1 MPKIYAFYNPLAG
14 NGSCKEDVNLLELIY
29 DDEIIYCDMTQPET
43 YETQLFA
50 LQPEDFLILCGGDGT
65 VNRFL
70 NLVQDTPIACD
81 ILLFPLGRRNNFA
94 RFLGHRYGDVP
105 FSIKERLMDSP
116 SISTG
121 NRALRFV
128 WGVEF
133 ELSDHRFGRQM
144 CAATI
149 DAAGI
154 SHRFKRRQ
162 LETTRHSNTQLLL
175 QGRKAHR
182 TKPKGLL
189 SAGQISF
196 RFDRPVTV
204 LADGEIIGQAKNC
217 AVTITKR

>member
-1 MPKIYAFYNPLAG
+1 MPKIYAFYNPWAG
-14 NGSCKEDVNLLELIY
+14 NGSCKEDVNLLELLY

-50 LQPEDFLILCGGDGT
+50 LRPKDLLILCGGDGT

-94 RFLGHRYGDVP
+94 QFLGHRLGDAP

-121 NRALRFV
+121 NRSLRFV

-133 ELSDHRFGRQM
+133 EPSDHRFRRQM

-149 DAAGI
+149 DADGI
-154 SHRFKRRQ
+154 SHRFKRLQ
-162 LETTRHSNTQLLL
+162 LETTRQSNAQLLL
-175 QGRKAHR
+175 RGRKTYR
-182 TKPKGLL
+182 KKPKDLL
-189 SAGQISF
+189 SAGQVSF

-204 LADGEIIGQAKNC
+204 LVDGEAIGEAEICTAIMKMG
-217 AVTITKR
+217 